1 MAKEIKEEER
11 TLELDLNRITLV
23 EGLAY
28 PDTFKEYKNMA
39 VVLSQIKDWYLSE
52 EEVLGI
58 YGLDNIQKILE
69 QYPHIVKTNAHWKN
83 EKGTF
88 DIKYV
93 DIASVYNIK
102 PSDPYYDIF
111 FARKIRQLDLLELD
125 AFLDYHTEHYYNN
138 NLQDFSRFLRIC
150 IRKHTTTF
158 LNTET
163 IQTINEWIEA
173 KEKQQS
179 VLQRT
184 SEKQI
189 GKERKNKVT
198 RASEDKKTCL
208 SLEQT
213 VLLIHYLQQERV
225 FLNDEYLNDT
235 EMGTAF
241 EILTGY
247 SPNTIRINLGD
258 SHLQKNKSKINLT
271 KVDKI
276 LSRLQI
282 AVGNDLKGK

>member
-1 MAKEIKEEER
+1 MKI
-11 TLELDLNRITLV
+11 I
-23 EGLAY
+23 
-28 PDTFKEYKNMA
+28 
-39 VVLSQIKDWYLSE
+39 
-52 EEVLGI
+52 LGT
-58 YGLDNIQKILE
+58 G
-69 QYPHIVKTNAHWKN
+69 A
-83 EKGTF
+83 
-88 DIKYV
+88 
-93 DIASVYNIK
+93 A
-102 PSDPYYDIF
+102 
-111 FARKIRQLDLLELD
+111 
-125 AFLDYHTEHYYNN
+125 
-138 NLQDFSRFLRIC
+138 
-150 IRKHTTTF
+150 
-158 LNTET
+158 ET
-163 IQTINEWIEA
+163 IQTIHEWIEA

-179 VLQRT
+179 ALKGT
-184 SEKQI
+184 SEKQV
-189 GKERKNKVT
+189 GKEKNKVT
-198 RASEDKKTCL
+198 RAAEDKKTCL

-258 SHLQKNKSKINLT
+258 SHLQKNKTKINLT